1 MFFCFI
7 GKAKY
12 FQVFSGNSTWNI
24 RFRSGSAP
32 TGSGQVQVRF
42 RFSLTWQLQLR
53 SGSNIFKLFLHSRCK
68 YLGFSHSSFLW
79 KEQKNQWIKEDKEKY
94 AMLSKFYLWQFLKV
108 KIVLGTQPFVSI
120 TWWCLR
126 LTEGSHISSQALL
139 NPENNS
145 ILTKFIQ
152 MIRPKLHFHTR
163 PKPKAKDW
171 KILGLRLKPNVKTT
185 HF

>member
-1 MFFCFI
+1 MLKKPIWNTIETTLF
-7 GKAKY
+7 Y
-12 FQVFSGNSTWNI
+12 YYSDYSTSPQVWT
-24 RFRSGSAP
+24 
-32 TGSGQVQVRF
+32 QVRI
-42 RFSLTWQLQLR
+42 RFSLTWQLQHR

-145 ILTKFIQ
+145 ILTKVSQI
-152 MIRPKLHFHTR
+152 
-163 PKPKAKDW
+163 
-171 KILGLRLKPNVKTT
+171 ILSTKYRSDLEATEL
-185 HF
+185 FWD